1 MSSSFSSVSCFK
13 IGKSSANSKVPP
25 LLSFLL
31 FLSFGFLK
39 IKYADAPIIAAP
51 ITEIITISKPL
62 LLLFFLIS
70 GAKIALVVVVE
81 DASKSFLITV
91 IL

>member
-1 MSSSFSSVSCFK
+1 
-13 IGKSSANSKVPP
+13 VPP
-25 LLSFLL
+25 LLSLLFL

-51 ITEIITISKPL
+51 ITEIITISKTL

-70 GAKIALVVVVE
+70 GAKIALVVVEE
-81 DASKSFLITV
+81 DASKSFLVTV